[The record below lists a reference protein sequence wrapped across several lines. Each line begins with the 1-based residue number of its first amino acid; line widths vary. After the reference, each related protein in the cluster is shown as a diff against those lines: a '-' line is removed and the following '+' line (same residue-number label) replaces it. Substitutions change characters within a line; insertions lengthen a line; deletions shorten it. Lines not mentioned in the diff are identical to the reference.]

1 MLNELWLNWC
11 VACLLNAKMKYIAK
25 SKLLKLDDLIYL
37 QKWTCL
43 DQSSWL
49 GHNVC
54 RIYDTDAFDDFD
66 PYQVVRCCN
75 LEVFKPKVV
84 TDSLL
89 PENKHVFVSVIENC
103 FEDCLSEVEIVEVG
117 EDGAAAK
124 IEMTRD
130 RCQQWTTW
138 LNKWLRSWKQWQN
151 QIQIHVCCNSVMPG
165 NKILVRLSVMPLL
178 VKCYDNKKVKSLIG
192 LTIYQL
198 VGPRG
203 GEPTKKSTRGWLSSV
218 CLIPLWGF

>member
-1 MLNELWLNWC
+1 
-11 VACLLNAKMKYIAK
+11 MKYIAK

-124 IEMTRD
+124 IENDKRQMAAVD
-130 RCQQWTTW
+130 NMIEQVTTIMKTMAES
-138 LNKWLRSWKQWQN
+138 NTDS
-151 QIQIHVCCNSVMPG
+151 
-165 NKILVRLSVMPLL
+165 RLL
-178 VKCYDNKKVKSLIG
+178 
-192 LTIYQL
+192 QL
-198 VGPRG
+198 CHARQ
-203 GEPTKKSTRGWLSSV
+203 
-218 CLIPLWGF
+218 